1 MPKPDAFIE
10 GSETFINY
18 KERLDAHLT
27 AHDVAAAKH
36 TAVLLSS
43 IGAKTYGIL
52 RSLTAPDLPSEKSYQ
67 ELCAILQKHFSPAPL
82 EIVERFVPQTESGPR
97 RDDCRVHRGHK
108 TAVTALQLR

>member
-52 RSLTAPDLPSEKSYQ
+52 RSLTAPDLPSD
-67 ELCAILQKHFSPAPL
+67 
-82 EIVERFVPQTESGPR
+82 PQTESGPR